1 MPDAVEEAMSTFGR
15 AALAHWPL
23 DPGLLYLNHGTVGV
37 TPRRVIEA
45 QRRIQDEIEREPA
58 RFQLRELATGQP
70 GAPPG
75 PPHLRR
81 AAAAVAEFIHARGE
95 DVAFV
100 DNATTGAN
108 AVLRSFPFA
117 AGDEVLVTHLGYGA
131 VTNAARHAASERG
144 ATVRVVELPYP
155 MSDSDLCIEVL
166 LGAVGPDT
174 RLAVVDHV
182 TSESALVLPIAKI
195 VAALKGRGVAV
206 LVDGAHAPGALDLDV
221 PAIGADWYVANL
233 HKWACAPRSC
243 GFLWAPPERQAGL
256 HPTVISWGYGKSFLD
271 EFDLVGTR
279 DPSPMLA
286 APEGLA
292 FMREMGLEAM
302 RRYQHDLAWEA
313 GQLLTAAWGTT
324 LATPRSMIGSMIAVP
339 LPPGAGAEPADAQK
353 LRDALLYEDRIEV
366 QMHAARGQLWARIS
380 AQVYV
385 DLAGIERLAETVLRR
400 IR

>member
-1 MPDAVEEAMSTFGR
+1 MTRPETPISAAFGH

-45 QRRIQDEIEREPA
+45 QRRICDEIEREPA

-75 PPHLRR
+75 PPRLRR
-81 AAAAVAEFIHARGE
+81 AAAVVAEFVGARE
-95 DVAFV
+95 ADLAFV

-117 AGDEVLVTHLGYGA
+117 AGDEVLVTQLGYGA

-144 ATVRVVELPYP
+144 ATVRVVEIPYP
-155 MSDSDLCIEVL
+155 VRDPADCVAAIV
-166 LGAVGPDT
+166 GAVASRT
-174 RLAVVDHV
+174 RLAIVDHV
-182 TSESALVLPIAKI
+182 TSESALVLPVREI
-195 VAALKGRGVAV
+195 VAGLKARGVAV
-206 LVDGAHAPGALDLDV
+206 LVDGAHSPGALDLDL
-221 PAIGADWYVANL
+221 PSIGADWYTANL

-243 GFLWAPPERQAGL
+243 GFLWAPAERQAGL
-256 HPTVISWGYGKSFLD
+256 HPAVISWGYCKSFLD

-286 APEGLA
+286 APEGIA
-292 FMREMGLEAM
+292 FMRELGLESM
-302 RRYQHDLAWEA
+302 REYQRELAWET
-313 GQLLTAAWGTT
+313 GQILTRRWGTT
-324 LATPRSMIGSMIAVP
+324 LVTPRSMIGSMITVP
-339 LPPGAGAEPADAQK
+339 LPERAGAVAADAQK
-353 LRDALLYEDRIEV
+353 LRDTLLYEDRIEV
-366 QMHAARGQLWARIS
+366 QMHAQQGRLWARIS

-385 DLAGIERLAETVLRR
+385 EIADIERLADRVLER